1 MLTYALT
8 YADVSGGADGSLRVW
23 ARGSV
28 AGGGPFPSSDKPLTH
43 PDASSASASGCPPL
57 HSFSESEDKRFSQE
71 LQRGSGGEAG
81 GGAGAAVTNE
91 EAMQRLLEASGG
103 SAISAASFFAT
114 PEPGHDPRHGRG
126 SPHDMLRPQFAPS
139 SRHPFAS
146 SVANSREFAAAQTPE
161 PQGGTNWNLELSRGR
176 RELGGFVNLES
187 GSKPD
192 TGQSTNRFADV
203 C

>member
-43 PDASSASASGCPPL
+43 PDASYAPPSGCPPL

-71 LQRGSGGEAG
+71 LQRGSGVEAG
-81 GGAGAAVTNE
+81 GGAGEAGEGAGEAVTKE
-91 EAMQRLLEASGG
+91 EEMQRLLEASGG
-103 SAISAASFFAT
+103 SAVSTASIFAT
-114 PEPGHDPRHGRG
+114 PEPGHDTIYIY
-126 SPHDMLRPQFAPS
+126 
-139 SRHPFAS
+139 
-146 SVANSREFAAAQTPE
+146 VC
-161 PQGGTNWNLELSRGR
+161 
-176 RELGGFVNLES
+176 VC
-187 GSKPD
+187 
-192 TGQSTNRFADV
+192 DV

>member
-103 SAISAASFFAT
+103 SAGGGAGAVVTNEEEMQRLLEASGGSAISTASFFAT
-114 PEPGHDPRHGRG
+114 PEPGHDPIYVCMRAYGIRQHTSAYVRDIGRFFFCDAG
-126 SPHDMLRPQFAPS
+126 ARSRPV
-139 SRHPFAS
+139 R
-146 SVANSREFAAAQTPE
+146 
-161 PQGGTNWNLELSRGR
+161 GTAEAR
-176 RELGGFVNLES
+176 R
-187 GSKPD
+187 
-192 TGQSTNRFADV
+192 TNALLTYADV